1 MFEAKV
7 NGQHVFEVTAD
18 GKGYALNGK
27 AVDVDVQRLNE
38 HSFQVLYHGAS
49 HAVHIVSI
57 DRVAKTVVLKVDG
70 KRAEVNLSN
79 EMDRLLKK
87 LGFENAGAAKVSD
100 IKAPMPGLIHSI
112 KVTEGQAITKGEPIL
127 ILEAMKMENVIK
139 APADGTVAK
148 ILVKQGQSVDKGM
161 VMIALQ

>member
-7 NGQHVFEVTAD
+7 NGEHIFEVALTAQ
-18 GKGYALNGK
+18 GYALDGK
-27 AVDVDVQRLNE
+27 PAAVDVQRLND
-38 HSFQVLYHGAS
+38 HSFQVLYQGAS
-49 HAVHIVSI
+49 HTVHIASV
-57 DRVAKTVVLKVDG
+57 DWVAKTVVLKIDG

-87 LGFENAGAAKVSD
+87 LGLENAGVLKVSD

-112 KVTEGQAITKGEPIL
+112 KVTEGQQVTKGDPLL
-127 ILEAMKMENVIK
+127 ILEAMKMENMIK
-139 APADGTVAK
+139 APADGIVGK

-161 VMIALQ
+161 VMIAMK

>member
-7 NGQHVFEVTAD
+7 NGEHVFEVV
-18 GKGYALNGK
+18 LNGK
-27 AVDVDVQRLNE
+27 DYALDGSPAEVDVQRLNE
-38 HSFQVLYHGAS
+38 HSFQVLYKGAS
-49 HAVHIVSI
+49 HTVHIVSV
-57 DRVAKTVVLKVDG
+57 DHEAKTVVLKVDG

-87 LGFENAGAAKVSD
+87 LGLENVGAAKVSD

-112 KVTEGQAITKGEPIL
+112 KVAEGQKVSKGEALL

-139 APADGTVAK
+139 ATADGTVGK
-148 ILVKQGQSVDKGM
+148 VFVVQGQTVDKGT
-161 VMIALQ
+161 VMISIL